1 MIKSIILP
9 EENAKITFEK
19 PISEELIMSIVAAV
33 MYWFWDSTFL
43 CLT

>member
-9 EENAKITFEK
+9 EENTEITFEK
-19 PISEELIMSIVAAV
+19 PISEESIMSIVATV